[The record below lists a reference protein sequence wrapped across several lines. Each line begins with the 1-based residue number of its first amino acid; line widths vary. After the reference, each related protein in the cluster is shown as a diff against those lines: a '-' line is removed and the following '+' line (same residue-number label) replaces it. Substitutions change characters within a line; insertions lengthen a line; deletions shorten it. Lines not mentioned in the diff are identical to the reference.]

1 MKNLTSD
8 EAEVLEVYQKL
19 NDENKKA
26 LIERMKALLKKQ
38 REQ

>member
-8 EAEVLEVYQKL
+8 EAEILEVYQKL
-19 NDENKKA
+19 NEENKKA

-38 REQ
+38 RGQ